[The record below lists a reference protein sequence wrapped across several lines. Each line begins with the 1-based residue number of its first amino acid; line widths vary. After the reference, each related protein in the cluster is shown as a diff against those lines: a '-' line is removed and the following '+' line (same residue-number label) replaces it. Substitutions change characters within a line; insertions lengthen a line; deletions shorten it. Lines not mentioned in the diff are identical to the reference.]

1 MVRAPLVDFEQDWA
15 DRLAFAAEHE
25 PDAFRGRRFDAQGAL
40 VDLGAT
46 RHARR
51 LDLQIDAAA
60 FDMIY
65 QDGDREVGRQ
75 TVMAAPLRLGD
86 DIYTVVRVPE
96 AVAQAGYNQIRLVPR
111 LAGDYVL
118 RRVGLFDEVTA
129 KAPDD
134 PGAASD
140 HVADLLRQFYHAF
153 YRSPRDERA
162 DRLTELLARIRSAP
176 ADEWATLPAGYPI
189 DLLRMPA
196 PELHD
201 LLLERLPALPVLADA
216 EGNGMLR
223 FLGFLPEP
231 PAATDEEAVLRGRLV
246 FEVLAPFTEDYTL
259 WFHLANT
266 ETGAE
271 FMVYDYP
278 EAEETTRWPT
288 GAIYE
293 VPVVL
298 ALEPGDYDASF
309 GLWTPDR
316 RRLYVDKANDVYWI
330 NLGLLDERGPAC
342 EAVMPES
349 GTPTQGRRGPIV
361 LLTSLVFALVVLKTA
376 WLADDALITL
386 RVAANW
392 LQGFGPVWNVGERVQ
407 VYTHPLWLLVLAAA
421 TGVTQEFY
429 FTTLAVSLALALAT
443 FVLVVGKIAVDPI
456 SAAFGAALLILGKGF
471 VDYSTS
477 GLENVLTHLLLAVFL
492 ALYVAAP
499 RTLGR
504 AFWLAVVAALGAVNR
519 LDTLLLYAPAL
530 IYTVVTLRGARL
542 RALLVMAA
550 GFVPLVL
557 WEAFALLYYG
567 FPFPNTYYAKL
578 YTGIPQAE
586 MVQQGLLYLLHSFGL
601 EPLTVVTIG
610 AGLVVP
616 WLRRDWR
623 LAAVA
628 AGIFLYLLYVV
639 RIGGDF
645 MSGRYLTAPFL
656 AAVVILVR
664 QPLATL
670 KAPAV
675 VALFAAAL
683 LLGFANPAHA
693 PWFSAPGY
701 DFTET
706 DNKGIEDERGY
717 YYQRYGL
724 LPASR
729 TNRLAVGGRISG
741 VPDPQNRVETMM
753 GIVGL
758 TASPYTQIVDILALT
773 DPLLARLPAV
783 HIPQWVHGHFFRRI
797 PDGYLGTLR
806 TGRNRIV
813 DPQVADLYDR
823 LALVTQGPLF
833 APARWAE
840 IWRFNTGQNDGLVD
854 PVAWRYPELQTRPW
868 QDFDR
873 NWPEHLAYVAA
884 HGTEAPRGVALDSFG
899 GVRVDLGELRH
910 ERLVDLGF
918 GASRFEVVYLDGDVE
933 VGRQTISQSPL
944 RLGEDLFT
952 LVEVPADVAA
962 RGYSEL
968 LILPLLAE
976 PLRLERVGLFD
987 GAGKDQS
994 GIGPS
999 RPIHLADLLRQYFFT
1014 FYRAEPG
1021 DRDAR
1026 LTALLERIQA
1036 APAEEWDAV
1045 PGGYKIDLL
1054 KMPAPPIQ
1062 QLVAAHSPGGAHA
1075 ERRRGSAP
1083 AALLGLRARPAGR
1096 GGRAE
1101 RRPRPPRLRGAG
1113 AVCRGLCAL
1122 VSPCEHGDRRRVHG
1136 VRPDGGARH
1145 HALAQRRRVR
1155 GAGLPRARAWEIRRV
1170 VRPVDAGSAPA
1181 LCGPGAGR
1189 LLDQPAGAG
1198 GQQGQ
1203 GFIPRC

>member
-1 MVRAPLVDFEQDWA
+1 M
-15 DRLAFAAEHE
+15 
-25 PDAFRGRRFDAQGAL
+25 
-40 VDLGAT
+40 
-46 RHARR
+46 
-51 LDLQIDAAA
+51 
-60 FDMIY
+60 
-65 QDGDREVGRQ
+65 
-75 TVMAAPLRLGD
+75 
-86 DIYTVVRVPE
+86 
-96 AVAQAGYNQIRLVPR
+96 
-111 LAGDYVL
+111 
-118 RRVGLFDEVTA
+118 
-129 KAPDD
+129 
-134 PGAASD
+134 
-140 HVADLLRQFYHAF
+140 
-153 YRSPRDERA
+153 
-162 DRLTELLARIRSAP
+162 
-176 ADEWATLPAGYPI
+176 
-189 DLLRMPA
+189 
-196 PELHD
+196 
-201 LLLERLPALPVLADA
+201 
-216 EGNGMLR
+216 
-223 FLGFLPEP
+223 
-231 PAATDEEAVLRGRLV
+231 
-246 FEVLAPFTEDYTL
+246 
-259 WFHLANT
+259 
-266 ETGAE
+266 
-271 FMVYDYP
+271 
-278 EAEETTRWPT
+278 
-288 GAIYE
+288 
-293 VPVVL
+293 
-298 ALEPGDYDASF
+298 
-309 GLWTPDR
+309 
-316 RRLYVDKANDVYWI
+316 
-330 NLGLLDERGPAC
+330 
-342 EAVMPES
+342 
-349 GTPTQGRRGPIV
+349 
-361 LLTSLVFALVVLKTA
+361 
-376 WLADDALITL
+376 
-386 RVAANW
+386 
-392 LQGFGPVWNVGERVQ
+392 
-407 VYTHPLWLLVLAAA
+407 
-421 TGVTQEFY
+421 
-429 FTTLAVSLALALAT
+429 
-443 FVLVVGKIAVDPI
+443 VVGKIAVDPI

-557 WEAFALLYYG
+557 WEDFALLYYG

-610 AGLVVP
+610 AGLVIP

-675 VALFAAAL
+675 AALFAAAL

-693 PWFSAPGY
+693 PWFSGPGY

-741 VPDPQNRVETMM
+741 VLDPQNRVETMM

-823 LALVTQGPLF
+823 LALVTQ
-833 APARWAE
+833 ARS
-840 IWRFNTGQNDGLVD
+840 WRRRAGRRSGVSTRDRTTGSWIR
-854 PVAWRYPELQTRPW
+854 WRGAIPNCQTRPW

-873 NWPEHLAYVAA
+873 NWPDHLAYVAA
-884 HGTEAPRGVALDSFG
+884 HGAEAPRGVALDSFG

-933 VGRQTISQSPL
+933 VGRQTVSQSPL

-976 PLRLERVGLFD
+976 PLQLERVGLFD
-987 GAGKDQS
+987 GAGTDRS

-1014 FYRAEPG
+1014 FYRAEPS

-1026 LTALLERIQA
+1026 LAALLERIQA

-1062 QLVAAHSPGGAHA
+1062 QLVAAHSPEAPTLSDA
-1075 ERRRGSAP
+1075 EDRPLLRYWGFVPDPP
-1083 AALLGLRARPAGR
+1083 A
-1096 GGRAE
+1096 E
-1101 RRPRPPRLRGAG
+1101 
-1113 AVCRGLCAL
+1113 
-1122 VSPCEHGDRRRVHG
+1122 GDETSG
-1136 VRPDGGARH
+1136 VRGRLVFEVLAPFAEDYALWFHIVNTETGAEYMVYDLTEVARH
-1145 HALAQRRRVR
+1145 HALAQRRRIR

-1181 LCGPGAGR
+1181 LRGPGAGR

-1198 GQQGQ
+1198 GGGGRRVGVRRRLPKFTQTAGARKPAPSAIIGVSRRHRAQHRLKPTPAKQSAAHWPPSRQGRREREIASNRRQ
-1203 GFIPRC
+1203 PVSSARRRVFNRRQICASSGTSSLEFGTQRTLATGPIRVENRGSLPNPTESPCQRRW